1 MPRDGSGTYTY
12 PPGTPGIPDTTIESA
27 KYNGYISDIQQDL
40 NLPRPIVAG
49 GTGATNA
56 TAARANLKVEAS
68 TIAVTNYDSHT
79 FEAGSFFSAPGA
91 TGAPEA
97 SATYLGIAYGD
108 MTSVMFLE
116 ARSVI
121 TGNQYVRKRTAGAW
135 SAWTDIT
142 FDADARYVNVTGDT
156 MTGDLVISKLT
167 PALMLTKPEAG
178 DALVLGQSTV
188 LGVTSRRWGIA
199 FGDTTPETGA
209 NAGSNFAIYRFNDTG
224 VYQNTPLAI
233 NRATGLI
240 TIASDPTSAT
250 GVATKQYVDN
260 TTVSIAG
267 DTMTGNLVIGKNNP
281 RIDLDR
287 TTVAG
292 GGSNIFGLVASSPRW
307 HMALGSAAA
316 ETGGDAGS
324 DFNITRYSDGA
335 VSLGAAITITR
346 ATGNVT
352 LPSELLV
359 QGNTQLNHAGGA
371 LPVTAAK
378 LKIVSPNNANAGIA
392 IRNVQDSAY
401 ALAFENTVG
410 TLIGNIFTTG
420 AATAFNTSSDAALKE
435 DLKSFDAGNIID
447 GTMVYDFKWKS
458 TGERAYGVI
467 AQQANEVYPT
477 AVTHTQAVKEKGA
490 ERDEWWG
497 VDYSKYVPV
506 LLQELK
512 SLRGRV
518 AELEAR
524 LEGKPA

>member
-281 RIDLDR
+281 RIDLD
-287 TTVAG
+287 
-292 GGSNIFGLVASSPRW
+292 
-307 HMALGSAAA
+307 
-316 ETGGDAGS
+316 
-324 DFNITRYSDGA
+324 
-335 VSLGAAITITR
+335 
-346 ATGNVT
+346 
-352 LPSELLV
+352 
-359 QGNTQLNHAGGA
+359 
-371 LPVTAAK
+371 
-378 LKIVSPNNANAGIA
+378 
-392 IRNVQDSAY
+392 
-401 ALAFENTVG
+401 
-410 TLIGNIFTTG
+410 
-420 AATAFNTSSDAALKE
+420 
-435 DLKSFDAGNIID
+435 
-447 GTMVYDFKWKS
+447 
-458 TGERAYGVI
+458 
-467 AQQANEVYPT
+467 
-477 AVTHTQAVKEKGA
+477 
-490 ERDEWWG
+490 
-497 VDYSKYVPV
+497 
-506 LLQELK
+506 
-512 SLRGRV
+512 
-518 AELEAR
+518 
-524 LEGKPA
+524 